1 MLINLKNYFRQKN
14 IDFIDNNNIKEDHL
28 EVKKLH
34 LNKKSIMF
42 WQITFWNTWD
52 VLFET
57 NAEDIVFKSLKDV
70 RIKNLN
76 CFDLAHLSINSLR
89 NKYNF
94 FTDPITWNVG
104 VLVISETKLDSIF
117 STSQF
122 KIPGHPIPF
131 KLDQY

>member
-1 MLINLKNYFRQKN
+1 
-14 IDFIDNNNIKEDHL
+14 
-28 EVKKLH
+28 
-34 LNKKSIMF
+34 MF
-42 WQITFWNTWD
+42 WQITFWNNWD
-52 VLFET
+52 LLFET

-76 CFDLAHLSINSLR
+76 RFDLAHLSINSLR
-89 NKYNF
+89 NKHNF
-94 FTDPITWNVG
+94 FTNPIKWNVG

-122 KIPGHPIPF
+122 KIPGYPIPF

>member
-1 MLINLKNYFRQKN
+1 M
-14 IDFIDNNNIKEDHL
+14 
-28 EVKKLH
+28 
-34 LNKKSIMF
+34 
-42 WQITFWNTWD
+42 FWNTWD
-52 VLFET
+52 LIFET

-70 RIKNLN
+70 WIKNLN
-76 CFDLAHLSINSLR
+76 RFDLAHLSINSLR

-94 FTDPITWNVG
+94 FTDPIKWNVG

-122 KIPGHPIPF
+122 KIPGYPIPF